1 MCRHERPDVIRHYM
15 CHYVYFPFRCFC
27 MYISHKT
34 FIDFRKEKS
43 RLGGLL
49 DETVIISVCKYNVTL
64 PFIRDLLNHCHE
76 GLLSF

>member
-1 MCRHERPDVIRHYM
+1 MCRHERPDVIRHY
-15 CHYVYFPFRCFC
+15 
-27 MYISHKT
+27 SHKT

-43 RLGGLL
+43 RLGGPL

-76 GLLSF
+76 RLLSF